1 MLLDCKTALITNYF
15 FATCLFPIWVVWV
28 VSLMQ
33 RMMFV
38 FSFFCLRERG
48 CHNHSKLGPLLD
60 FLLDCIT
67 SQECQHILFLLYFSV
82 AQLENAKEWNNKS
95 HTNWLWRFPFLKKIW
110 NMFPFSHSLHSNS
123 FFWSL
128 TLSLVKW
135 KRLKGR
141 NWCGTFFIENYGPLL
156 YKG

>member
-1 MLLDCKTALITNYF
+1 MLLDCKTVLITNYF
-15 FATCLFPIWVVWV
+15 FATCLFLIWVVWV

-67 SQECQHILFLLYFSV
+67 SQECQHILFLLYFSL

-95 HTNWLWRFPFLKKIW
+95 HTNWLWRFPFFWKKYETCFLFRTVCTQIVFLEPYIEPRKVKAFKRSQLMW
-110 NMFPFSHSLHSNS
+110 NVFH
-123 FFWSL
+123 
-128 TLSLVKW
+128 W
-135 KRLKGR
+135 KL
-141 NWCGTFFIENYGPLL
+141 WPIIV
-156 YKG
+156 